1 MTIELETQPMPKAA
15 PAGGQE
21 SATVALAR
29 EIAETPSSAIP
40 ATATAATRRLA
51 IDHLGIAYMGAAFTG
66 KGLHAYA
73 LDMGGR
79 PDAVLIGS
87 GARVPAEVAASL
99 NAQFCHVTDFHETGP
114 GLHVG
119 PLCFHT
125 ALAVGQRVHASGK
138 DVLAASTLGYVLCGR
153 FHFSRRA
160 DASVPQQRIVAA
172 AIASRLLGHDTATT
186 ARAMSMAAEFP
197 YRALAY
203 LGPKTPK
210 RVSPFGTTGFATRAG
225 VQAALWAEHRVE
237 SVANEI
243 DQWLPEYDGAQLL
256 QQPTPFHW
264 VDGQMELKPW
274 VCSRHSQAAIQAAV
288 DLVREHAIDPR
299 AVTAVKLRLS
309 SMYRIPHQFEPS
321 PETFLQA
328 TLSTQWAIAMVL
340 QRLPAGPKWLSA
352 ERLAD
357 PFSQRLAAL
366 VEIVEDPESTRAYKE
381 LRWLDI
387 RGAAEITAYGKT
399 YARDYSI
406 GETYGSPGMDMT
418 EEMVESKFLEA
429 TSLSMAGRRAHKLL
443 DAARRIEEFPDI
455 NDLSSLL

>member
-1 MTIELETQPMPKAA
+1 MTGESHANPSS
-15 PAGGQE
+15 
-21 SATVALAR
+21 SATTALAR
-29 EIAETPSSAIP
+29 EVIETPATVIP
-40 ATATAATRRLA
+40 DTATAAIRRLA
-51 IDHLGIAYMGAAFTG
+51 VDHVGITYMGAALTG

-87 GARVPAEVAASL
+87 SARVPMEVAASL

-119 PLCFHT
+119 PLCFHA

-138 DVLAASTLGYVLCGR
+138 DVLAAATLGYILCGR
-153 FHFSRRA
+153 FHFARRT

-172 AIASRLLGHDTATT
+172 AIASRLLGHDTATA

-225 VQAALWAEHRVE
+225 IQAALWAEHGVE
-237 SVANEI
+237 SVEDEI
-243 DQWLPEYDGAQLL
+243 DQWLPDYDRATLL
-256 QQPTPFHW
+256 QQPTPYHW
-264 VDGQMELKPW
+264 VDGIMELKPW
-274 VCSRHSQAAIQAAV
+274 VCSRHSQAAIQAAA
-288 DLVREHAIDPR
+288 DLVREHSIDPR
-299 AVTAVKLRLS
+299 AVTAIRLRLS
-309 SMYRIPHQFEPS
+309 SMYIIPHQFEPA
-321 PETFLQA
+321 PDTFLQA

-340 QRLPAGPKWLSA
+340 QRLPAGPQWLSA

-357 PFSQRLAAL
+357 PFSRRLSAM
-366 VEIVEDPESTRAYKE
+366 VEIVEDKESTRAYKE

-387 RGAAEITAYGKT
+387 RGAAEITVNGQT

-406 GETYGSPGMDMT
+406 AETYGSPGIDMT

-429 TSLSMAGRRAHKLL
+429 TSLTMDKPRARRVLE
-443 DAARRIEEFPDI
+443 AARRIDEYRDI
-455 NDLSSLL
+455 NEFAALL

>member
-1 MTIELETQPMPKAA
+1 MTVEPRSLP
-15 PAGGQE
+15 QE
-21 SATVALAR
+21 QQSATLALAR
-29 EIAETPSSAIP
+29 EITETPTSAIP
-40 ATATAATRRLA
+40 AAATAATRRLA
-51 IDHLGIAYMGAAFTG
+51 IDHIGIAYMGAAFTG

-73 LDMGGR
+73 LDLGGR

-87 GARVPAEVAASL
+87 GARVPAEVAASI

-125 ALAVGQRVHASGK
+125 ALAVGQRVRASGK

-186 ARAMSMAAEFP
+186 ARAMSMAAEMP

-225 VQAALWAEHRVE
+225 IQAALWAEHGVE
-237 SVANEI
+237 SVADEI
-243 DQWLPEYDGAQLL
+243 DQWLPDYDRAALL
-256 QQPTPFHW
+256 QQPTPYHW
-264 VDGQMELKPW
+264 VDGIMELKPW

-309 SMYRIPHQFEPS
+309 SMYLIPHQFEPA

-340 QRLPAGPKWLSA
+340 QGLPAGPQWLSS

-357 PFSQRLAAL
+357 PFSRRLAAL

-387 RGAAEITAYGKT
+387 RGAAEIRAGGQSYS
-399 YARDYSI
+399 RDYSI
-406 GETYGSPGMDMT
+406 AETYGSPGADMT
-418 EEMVESKFLEA
+418 EDMVEAKFLEA
-429 TSLSMAGRRAHKLL
+429 TSLSMDRSRARRLL
-443 DAARRIEEFPDI
+443 DAARGIDDMSDI
-455 NDLSSLL
+455 NELAALL